1 MHRNNQMNVRFLDEL
16 FQHPNLFIFA
26 LTITRVKMAENY
38 AVVLLFLIITFVL
51 VMLLIIAYLGLLMC
65 RIYYTEITQTQP
77 HRRSLR
83 HSLKRITGFNRSD
96 MSGEFTT
103 TNDVVGIPV

>member
-1 MHRNNQMNVRFLDEL
+1 MVRFLGEL
-16 FQHPNLFIFA
+16 YQHHNLFIF
-26 LTITRVKMAENY
+26 LFTIRRVKMADHY
-38 AVVLLFLIITFVL
+38 AVVLLYLIITFVL
-51 VMLLIIAYLGLLMC
+51 GMLLIIAFLSLLMC